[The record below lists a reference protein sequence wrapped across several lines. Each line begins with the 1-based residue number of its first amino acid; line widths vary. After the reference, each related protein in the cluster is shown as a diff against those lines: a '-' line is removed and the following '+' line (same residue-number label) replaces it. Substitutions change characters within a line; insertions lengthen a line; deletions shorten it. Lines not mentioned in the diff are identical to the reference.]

1 MPSSLEDYDTYIVAF
16 SGGKDSIACFL
27 HLLEEGIDPGKIELW
42 HHEIDGRE
50 GGQFAMDW
58 PYVPAYCREFG
69 KAFGVPVYFSWK
81 EGGFARE
88 MLRDNQATAPTH
100 FETPGGIESR
110 GGNGPKGTRKKFPQV
125 SGDLKVRWCSAYL
138 KIDVMAAAI
147 RAQPRFKESRTLVIT
162 GERAQESPGRAKYKC
177 WEPDRSDRRSGAL
190 RRHVDHHRPIHRWTA
205 DQVWSIMKRWRVIP
219 PPSYRL
225 GWGRLSCMFCIF
237 GNSNQ
242 WASARAVAPEA
253 FSELE
258 RQEATTGQTIQRK
271 KSITQLADSGVPYSG
286 TTNKDLVSEVLDRD
300 WKGSVL
306 LKSGEDWILP
316 EGAFSESTG
325 PT

>member
-1 MPSSLEDYDTYIVAF
+1 MELKGYDTYIVAF

-27 HLLEEGIDPGKIELW
+27 HLLEQGVDPRKIELW

-69 KAFGVPVYFSWK
+69 KAFSVPVYFSWK

-100 FETPGGIESR
+100 FETPDHVETR
-110 GGNGPKGTRKKFPQV
+110 GGVGPPGTRKKFPQV
-125 SGDLKVRWCSAYL
+125 SGDLRVRWCSAYL
-138 KIDVMAAAI
+138 KIDVMATAI
-147 RAQPRFKESRTLVIT
+147 RAQPRFQNSRTLVLT

-177 WEPDRSDRRSGAL
+177 WEADRSDRRNGAL
-190 RRHVDHHRPIHRWTA
+190 HRHVDHHRPIHAWSA
-205 DQVWSIMKRWRVIP
+205 EQVWDIMKRWRVRP

-225 GWGRLSCMFCIF
+225 GWGRLSCLFCIF
-237 GNSNQ
+237 GNANQ

-253 FSELE
+253 FAELV
-258 RQEATTGQTIQRK
+258 RQEAATGQTIQRK
-271 KSITQLADSGVPYSG
+271 KSITELADAGTPYKGVQDI
-286 TTNKDLVSEVLDRD
+286 DLVKEVMDKDWAGSIRLAEGELWALPSGASSE
-300 WKGSVL
+300 
-306 LKSGEDWILP
+306 
-316 EGAFSESTG
+316 ATG